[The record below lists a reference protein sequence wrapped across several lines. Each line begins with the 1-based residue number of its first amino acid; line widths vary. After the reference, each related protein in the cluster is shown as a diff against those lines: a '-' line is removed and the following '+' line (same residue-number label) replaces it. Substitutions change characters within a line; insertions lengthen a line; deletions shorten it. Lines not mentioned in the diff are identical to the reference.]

1 MQPPRVTAANVAMS
15 PSGIGRKSSAGAG
28 ALVIDRT
35 AYTFTQRSQ
44 ERDTS
49 PRPSPGAAHAAR
61 KSIEFLRQLW
71 RNAAA
76 DHVLGLIQREDHAE
90 RRAAG
95 TTRSAAGCWGLQ
107 FNTTHALADRD
118 QIGLD
123 SKVWT
128 VPLETTSS
136 TRGRL
141 RPNSH

>member
-1 MQPPRVTAANVAMS
+1 MSRVELKPPASRCRTCGACCATFRVVFSLDET
-15 PSGIGRKSSAGAG
+15 
-28 ALVIDRT
+28 D
-35 AYTFTQRSQ
+35 
-44 ERDTS
+44 
-49 PRPSPGAAHAAR
+49 
-61 KSIEFLRQLW
+61 
-71 RNAAA
+71 

-90 RRAAG
+90 RGAAG

-141 RPNSH
+141 